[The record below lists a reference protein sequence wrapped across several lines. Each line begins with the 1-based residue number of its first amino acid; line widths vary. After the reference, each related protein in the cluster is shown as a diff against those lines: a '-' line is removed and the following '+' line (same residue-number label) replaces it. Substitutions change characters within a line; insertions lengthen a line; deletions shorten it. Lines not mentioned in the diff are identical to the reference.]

1 MQRLEMRTIT
11 YKNSQLFLKKTWWV
25 WEDLNLRPHPYQSL
39 VLHLKPYTYKVFT
52 TSVNTSVNILVL
64 LSCALLYVLSGPVI
78 WLVKAL
84 RK

>member
-1 MQRLEMRTIT
+1 MVVFIFAL
-11 YKNSQLFLKKTWWV
+11 V
-25 WEDLNLRPHPYQSL
+25 SL
-39 VLHLKPYTYKVFT
+39 DPP
-52 TSVNTSVNILVL
+52 LVL